1 MRKYGIPLVLL
12 LVLLLTG
19 CHTIEYADVSTLEVG
34 GRGDVIQVVVEPF
47 GQENGG
53 QEGLKTMIRESVK
66 AYNDAKGSERIVLGD
81 LQFADGQVRMMLN
94 YEHVEDYAAFN
105 NVTLFQGTVEE
116 AAAEGYSFSDTF
128 QNEAGETITGQELQ
142 KAAGQE
148 SVLILEE
155 PVQVKVPGKI
165 QYASSNVKI
174 LSEGLAEVQPQE
186 ENADA
191 VVTESEAY
199 IVYK

>member
-1 MRKYGIPLVLL
+1 MRKCGIPLVLL

-34 GRGDVIQVVVEPF
+34 SRGDVIQVVVEPF
-47 GQENGG
+47 SQEDGDE
-53 QEGLKTMIRESVK
+53 EGLRAMIRESVQE
-66 AYNDAKGSERIVLGD
+66 YNDAAGSERIVLGD
-81 LQFADGQVRMMLN
+81 LKFQEGQVRMMVN
-94 YEHVEDYAAFN
+94 YENCTDYAAFN

-116 AAAEGYSFSDTF
+116 AVVELYSFDDTF
-128 QNEAGETITGQELQ
+128 QNKAGETITGEEIQET
-142 KAAGQE
+142 AGQE

-165 QYASSNVKI
+165 QYVSSNVKI
-174 LSEGLAEVQPQE
+174 LSDDLAEVQIGDE
-186 ENADA
+186 GEDT
-191 VVTESEAY
+191 VVTEKEAY